1 MFMNFKARQEFSL
14 IVPSESDII
23 PSLEAHIGNS
33 EKLTDKRHS
42 EENNGCVGRHAHDR
56 ELYFTIETCWQ
67 NRVTSWCQGE
77 HHPDRTN
84 QKIAQELGRQQ
95 QHLVQAHQL
104 QTMKQVH
111 LFKSMISQFTDTPE
125 FPL

>member
-1 MFMNFKARQEFSL
+1 MNFKACQEFSL
-14 IVPSESDII
+14 IVPPESDII
-23 PSLEAHIGNS
+23 PSLAIEAHIDNS

-42 EENNGCVGRHAHDR
+42 EESNGCVGRHAHDR
-56 ELYFTIETCWQ
+56 ELYFTIEACWR
-67 NRVTSWCQGE
+67 NRVTSWYRGE

-84 QKIAQELGRQQ
+84 QKISQKLGRR

-111 LFKSMISQFTDTPE
+111 LFESMISQSTDTPE